1 MTLLSCC
8 ERRHAKIVSLIAIML
23 GRLRMDVDSC
33 IDAYIDLSDAVFQ
46 KVKHRVTLGGKVQ
59 GRFDS
64 AELERAIKTIVQS
77 QIHDENALLKDEAGT
92 NCKVSVPFQR
102 KCITLNINVI

>member
-1 MTLLSCC
+1 
-8 ERRHAKIVSLIAIML
+8 ML

-33 IDAYIDLSDAVFQ
+33 INAYARLSDSVFQ

-64 AELERAIKTIVQS
+64 TELERAIKTVVRS
-77 QIHDENALLKDEAGT
+77 EIHDENALLKDESGT
-92 NCKVSVPFQR
+92 SCKVSV
-102 KCITLNINVI
+102 LS